1 MRFLK
6 LVLISILVFFIILTF
21 LFSLFPSNIRISRV
35 IQIQS
40 SKEKIVAT
48 IGNLETWKDWNL
60 LIYNSGLR
68 NIRISDRILCR

>member
-1 MRFLK
+1 
-6 LVLISILVFFIILTF
+6 
-21 LFSLFPSNIRISRV
+21 
-35 IQIQS
+35 
-40 SKEKIVAT
+40 VAT